1 MSIGYQAAEQPVYV
15 NAVDFARILPQYIPA
30 NKLDRVLQETK
41 GFTRV
46 RLLKAAVN
54 EISLALRP
62 VNTGSIATAFKSES
76 KPTKTMKIEF
86 SANEFKGTFLGENI
100 VDSITVAAIE
110 RAWYRLSSVISNTL
124 MPWNYDGG
132 EMTDTDDAAEQITIE
147 GAIDEF
153 AALAKGI
160 YNAMKP
166 LDQATAMGTADDSM
180 KALVARIDEFKL
192 RIAGK
197 EKSEELVSGF
207 KSAREV
213 FDAIEKTINPG
224 PTEDE
229 MKVIGDAELDALENE
244 LMLEELY

>member
-1 MSIGYQAAEQPVYV
+1 
-15 NAVDFARILPQYIPA
+15 
-30 NKLDRVLQETK
+30 
-41 GFTRV
+41 V

-207 KSAREV
+207 KSAREA